1 MGKPRENIEN
11 PAKSVVSC
19 SCWGSGSHG
28 GAPRGHLVLDLLL
41 RGGDLESARPPQ
53 SIQKTSLRM
62 ICMFFPCDVPCFP
75 LFSCLSSSSFADLR
89 PKTPRKPMNSASPST
104 RSTRVH
110 TGFLIYTGMTLGIS
124 KLLQPDS
131 VDLTDADKRRL
142 LGLQRRVQ
150 CMVQPLNFLLL
161 WSKSRDDRVQQVVLT
176 AQELLSLGSFGLA
189 QTWRLFGG
197 FRAEKRRRGLVR
209 RRFPS
214 FSLGFRRK
222 M

>member
-1 MGKPRENIEN
+1 MFSVIFMSFFQLFCRSSTEN
-11 PAKSVVSC
+11 AS
-19 SCWGSGSHG
+19 
-28 GAPRGHLVLDLLL
+28 
-41 RGGDLESARPPQ
+41 
-53 SIQKTSLRM
+53 KTHEFS
-62 ICMFFPCDVPCFP
+62 FPIHEID
-75 LFSCLSSSSFADLR
+75 SSSY
-89 PKTPRKPMNSASPST
+89 
-104 RSTRVH
+104 
-110 TGFLIYTGMTLGIS
+110 GFPYIYTGMTLGIS